1 MLPFKFIEFTGHTHF
16 NVIMFD
22 VDSKDASVGISSPP
36 RPFVSRDFL
45 ATVKQCLC
53 PSTGKFFKN
62 VSSSI
67 VLFPPRYNRTH
78 KNLGK
83 SLG

>member
-1 MLPFKFIEFTGHTHF
+1 MTDVAIIEFTGHTHF

-36 RPFVSRDFL
+36 RPFVSREFL

-53 PSTGKFFKN
+53 PSSGEFLKN
-62 VSSSI
+62 S
-67 VLFPPRYNRTH
+67 
-78 KNLGK
+78 
-83 SLG
+83 